1 MVDQVQRGLKPVQS
15 ALDAFVRALH
25 GTIPHIMKIRD
36 KLFLGFGL
44 YIFLAAILGF
54 FPYKELR
61 SISTR
66 LVLVETADD
75 ITNTILEVRRYE
87 KNFLLFRD
95 DESLEELKKY
105 LAKLKN
111 SISAIQTEIVLEIGS
126 DNYTMMKAAIAE
138 YEQLVT
144 VIAGNFTAQGEQ
156 EVLVRKRG
164 REAERAVSG
173 AEFQSLLVL
182 RRYEKN
188 VMLYKNKEAYD
199 VFKRTYDVSQL
210 GFHPEISHYQSLMT
224 ILYNLY
230 EAEKKSLDKM
240 RLTAREIQAFT
251 QNLSKKERSD
261 IATKIKMSINL
272 QLLALALIVVVG
284 IVINIKLA
292 TSIATPIR
300 TLEKISRKIADGD
313 FSEHIEVKGKDELAS
328 LETAFNQME
337 DRLKNALWSLEHT
350 IEKLREK
357 QAQLV
362 EAEKLALV
370 GKLAAGIAHE
380 INNPLTSVLTFSNLM
395 LEQCPPGDPRHDKLK
410 LMARE
415 TNRARTI
422 VRQLQNFG
430 RDIVIKPEKININQP
445 VSEIAD
451 SLVAQDAFKGIQLDM
466 KLGENLPDIHA
477 DPAQIGQVVM
487 NMLLNAIHSITL
499 PGRIEIITRLH
510 ENAVEIV
517 FADTGA
523 GIPEENIHKIFDPF
537 FSTKDATKGTGL
549 GLAVSYG
556 IIKKHGGDIEV
567 SSETGKG
574 TTFMVR
580 LPINGQV

>member
-1 MVDQVQRGLKPVQS
+1 
-15 ALDAFVRALH
+15 
-25 GTIPHIMKIRD
+25 MKIRD
-36 KLFLGFGL
+36 KLFLSFGL
-44 YIFLAAILGF
+44 YILLAAILGF
-54 FPYKELR
+54 FSYKELR
-61 SISTR
+61 TISTR

-87 KNFLLFRD
+87 KNFLLFKD
-95 DESLEELKKY
+95 NESLAELQKY
-105 LAKLKN
+105 LGVLKN
-111 SISAIQTEIVLEIGS
+111 SIAAIQTEIVLEIGG
-126 DNYTMMKAAIAE
+126 DNYTMMKSAIAE

-144 VIAGNFTAQGEQ
+144 VIAKNFAAQEEQ
-156 EVLVRKRG
+156 ETLVRNRG
-164 REAERAVSG
+164 RETERAVTG
-173 AEFQSLLVL
+173 AELQSLLVL

-188 VMLYKNKEAYD
+188 VMLYRNKEAYD
-199 VFKRTYDVSQL
+199 MFKRTYDVSKL
-210 GFHPEISHYQSLMT
+210 GSHPEVQHYPAT
-224 ILYNLY
+224 VARLYNLY
-230 EAEKKSLDKM
+230 EAEKQSLDKM

-251 QNLSKKERSD
+251 QNLSKKERAD
-261 IATKIKMSINL
+261 IATTIKISINL
-272 QLLALALIVVVG
+272 QVLALALIVVVG

-300 TLEKISRKIADGD
+300 TLEKISRKIAEGD

-395 LEQCPPGDPRHDKLK
+395 LEQCPPDDPRHEKLK

-422 VRQLQNFG
+422 VRQLLNFG
-430 RDIVIKPEKININQP
+430 RETVIKPEKININQP

-451 SLVAQDAFKGIQLDM
+451 SLAAQDAFKGIGLDL
-466 KLGENLPDIHA
+466 KLAENLPEVNA

-487 NMLLNAIHSITL
+487 NLLLNAIHSITP
-499 PGRIEIITRLH
+499 PGRIEVVTRKI
-510 ENAVEIV
+510 ENSVEIV
-517 FADTGA
+517 FRDTGA

-537 FSTKDATKGTGL
+537 FTTKDASKGTGL

-556 IIKKHGGDIEV
+556 IIKKHGGEIEV
-567 SSETGKG
+567 ASTVGKG
-574 TTFMVR
+574 STFIVR
-580 LPINGQV
+580 LPIYG

>member
-1 MVDQVQRGLKPVQS
+1 
-15 ALDAFVRALH
+15 
-25 GTIPHIMKIRD
+25 MKIRD
-36 KLFLGFGL
+36 KLFLSFGL
-44 YIFLAAILGF
+44 YILLAVILGF
-54 FPYKELR
+54 FAYKDLR
-61 SISTR
+61 TISTK

-87 KNFLLFRD
+87 KNFLLFKD
-95 DESLEELKKY
+95 SESLAELQKY
-105 LAKLKN
+105 LGVLKN
-111 SISAIQTEIVLEIGS
+111 SIAAIQTEIVLEIGS

-138 YEQLVT
+138 YERLVT
-144 VIAGNFTAQGEQ
+144 AIAENYTTQEEQ
-156 EVLVRKRG
+156 EALVRKRG
-164 REAERAVSG
+164 QQTELAVTG
-173 AEFQSLLVL
+173 AELQSLLVL

-188 VMLYKNKEAYD
+188 VMLYRNKEVYD
-199 VFKRTYDVSQL
+199 VFKRTYDASPLSSHSEV
-210 GFHPEISHYQSLMT
+210 EHYQAT
-224 ILYNLY
+224 VARLYDLY
-230 EAEKKSLDKM
+230 EAEKQSLDKM
-240 RLTAREIQAFT
+240 RLKAREIQAFT
-251 QNLSKKERSD
+251 QNLSKKERAD
-261 IATKIKMSINL
+261 IATTIKMSINL
-272 QLLALALIVVVG
+272 QVLALALIVVVG

-300 TLEKISRKIADGD
+300 TLEKISRKIAEGD
-313 FSEHIEVKGKDELAS
+313 FSEHIEVKGKDELSS

-395 LEQCPPGDPRHDKLK
+395 LEQCPPDDPRHDKLK

-422 VRQLQNFG
+422 VRQLLNFG
-430 RDIVIKPEKININQP
+430 RETVIKPEKININQP
-445 VSEIAD
+445 VTEIAD
-451 SLVAQDAFKGIQLDM
+451 SLVAQDAFKGIGLEM
-466 KLGENLPDIHA
+466 KLGDNLPDVNA

-487 NMLLNAIHSITL
+487 NLLLNAIHAITP
-499 PGRIEIITRLH
+499 PGRIEVVTRRI
-510 ENAVEIV
+510 ENSIEIV
-517 FADTGA
+517 FKDTGA

-537 FSTKDATKGTGL
+537 FTTKDATKGTGL

-556 IIKKHGGDIEV
+556 IIKKHGGEIEIASTV
-567 SSETGKG
+567 GKG
-574 TTFMVR
+574 TTFIVR
-580 LPINGQV
+580 LPIYG

>member
-1 MVDQVQRGLKPVQS
+1 
-15 ALDAFVRALH
+15 
-25 GTIPHIMKIRD
+25 MKIRD
-36 KLFLGFGL
+36 KLFLSFGL
-44 YIFLAAILGF
+44 YILLAVLLGF
-54 FPYKELR
+54 FAYKDLR
-61 SISTR
+61 TISTR

-87 KNFLLFRD
+87 KNFLLFKD
-95 DESLEELKKY
+95 SENLAELQKY
-105 LAKLKN
+105 LGVLKN
-111 SISAIQTEIVLEIGS
+111 SIAAIQTEIVLEIGNG
-126 DNYTMMKAAIAE
+126 NYTMMKAAIAE
-138 YEQLVT
+138 YERLIT
-144 VIAGNFTAQGEQ
+144 AIAENFTAQEEQ
-156 EVLVRKRG
+156 EAQVRKRG
-164 REAERAVSG
+164 RETELAVTG
-173 AEFQSLLVL
+173 AELQSLLVL

-188 VMLYKNKEAYD
+188 VMLYRNKEVYD
-199 VFKRTYDVSQL
+199 VFKRTYDASQL
-210 GFHPEISHYQSLMT
+210 GTHPEVRQYQA
-224 ILYNLY
+224 IVARLYNLY
-230 EAEKKSLDKM
+230 EAEKQSLDKM

-251 QNLSKKERSD
+251 QNLSKKERAD
-261 IATKIKMSINL
+261 IATTIKMSINL
-272 QLLALALIVVVG
+272 QVLALALIVVVG

-300 TLEKISRKIADGD
+300 TLEKISRKIAEGD
-313 FSEHIEVKGKDELAS
+313 FSEHIEVKGKDELSS

-395 LEQCPPGDPRHDKLK
+395 LEQCPPSDPRHDKLK

-422 VRQLQNFG
+422 VRQLLNFG
-430 RDIVIKPEKININQP
+430 RETVIKPEKFNINQP
-445 VSEIAD
+445 VSEIVD
-451 SLVAQDAFKGIQLDM
+451 SLAAQDAFKGIGLEM
-466 KLGENLPDIHA
+466 KLADNLPVVNA

-487 NMLLNAIHSITL
+487 NLLLNAIHSITP
-499 PGRIEIITRLH
+499 PGRIEVLTRRA
-510 ENAVEIV
+510 ESSVEIV
-517 FADTGA
+517 FKDTGA

-537 FSTKDATKGTGL
+537 FTTKDATKGTGL

-556 IIKKHGGDIEV
+556 IIKKHDGEIEV
-567 SSETGKG
+567 ASTVGKG
-574 TTFMVR
+574 TTFIVR
-580 LPINGQV
+580 LPIYG

>member
-1 MVDQVQRGLKPVQS
+1 
-15 ALDAFVRALH
+15 
-25 GTIPHIMKIRD
+25 MKIRD
-36 KLFLGFGL
+36 KLFLSFGL
-44 YIFLAAILGF
+44 YILLAVLLGF
-54 FPYKELR
+54 FAYKDLR
-61 SISTR
+61 TISTR

-87 KNFLLFRD
+87 KNFLLFKD
-95 DESLEELKKY
+95 SESLAELQKY
-105 LAKLKN
+105 LGVLKN
-111 SISAIQTEIVLEIGS
+111 SIAAIQTEIVLEIGS
-126 DNYTMMKAAIAE
+126 DNYTIMKAAIAE
-138 YEQLVT
+138 YERLVT
-144 VIAGNFTAQGEQ
+144 TIAENFTAQEEQ
-156 EVLVRKRG
+156 ETLVRKQG
-164 REAERAVSG
+164 RETERAVAG
-173 AEFQSLLVL
+173 AELQSLLVL

-199 VFKRTYDVSQL
+199 VFKRTHDASQL
-210 GFHPEISHYQSLMT
+210 GSHPEVQHYQAT
-224 ILYNLY
+224 VARLYNLY
-230 EAEKKSLDKM
+230 EAEKQSLDMM
-240 RLTAREIQAFT
+240 RLKAREIQAFT
-251 QNLSKKERSD
+251 QNLSKKERAD
-261 IATKIKMSINL
+261 IATTIKMSINL
-272 QLLALALIVVVG
+272 QVLALALIVVVG

-300 TLEKISRKIADGD
+300 TLEKISRKIAEGD
-313 FSEHIEVKGKDELAS
+313 FSEHIEVKGKDELSS

-395 LEQCPPGDPRHDKLK
+395 LEQCPPSDPRHDKLK

-422 VRQLQNFG
+422 VRQLLNFG
-430 RDIVIKPEKININQP
+430 REIVIKPEKININQP
-445 VSEIAD
+445 VSEIVD
-451 SLVAQDAFKGIQLDM
+451 SLAAQDAFKGIGLEM
-466 KLGENLPDIHA
+466 KLADNLPVVNA

-487 NMLLNAIHSITL
+487 NLLLNAIHSITP
-499 PGRIEIITRLH
+499 PGRIEVVTRRA
-510 ENAVEIV
+510 ESSVEIV
-517 FADTGA
+517 FKDTGA

-537 FSTKDATKGTGL
+537 FTTKDATKGTGL

-556 IIKKHGGDIEV
+556 IIKKHDGEIEV
-567 SSETGKG
+567 ASTVGKG
-574 TTFMVR
+574 TTFIVR
-580 LPINGQV
+580 LPIYG